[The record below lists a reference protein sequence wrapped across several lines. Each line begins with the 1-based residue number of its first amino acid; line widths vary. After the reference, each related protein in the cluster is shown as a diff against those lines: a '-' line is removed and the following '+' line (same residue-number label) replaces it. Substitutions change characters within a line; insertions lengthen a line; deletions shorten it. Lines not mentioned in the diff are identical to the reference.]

1 MDRPRR
7 SPITVLDNKFN
18 YIPDISNYTPH
29 IIIIF
34 SIFLTISFA
43 YYFKC

>member
-1 MDRPRR
+1 MDRPRT

-18 YIPDISNYTPH
+18 YISDYTPH

-34 SIFLTISFA
+34 SIFLTISVAF
-43 YYFKC
+43 YFKC

>member
-1 MDRPRR
+1 MDRQCT
-7 SPITVLDNKFN
+7 SPITVLDTKL
-18 YIPDISNYTPH
+18 DYTPH

-34 SIFLTISFA
+34 SIFLTICFA